1 MESSKSAVKAPA
13 LADVANQI
21 SIYRT
26 VVIYEHDSLRHFVGG
41 KFFISKGNWA
51 GNTHRL
57 TRAKK
62 GYILLL
68 LLKIPKSREGEAQ
81 GTCRHRE
88 PGALAETPGVGH

>member
-1 MESSKSAVKAPA
+1 MLGEIAGVGIHQSKSKKGQVRPCKKGQVRPCRFVKCA
-13 LADVANQI
+13 
-21 SIYRT
+21 
-26 VVIYEHDSLRHFVGG
+26 
-41 KFFISKGNWA
+41 
-51 GNTHRL
+51 HRL
-57 TRAKK
+57 TRAEK